1 VQDTVQV
8 GVDRLVRIRE
18 RDTRLGVPAPSP
30 VGLAL
35 ETPAPNPFGGAARI
49 TYRVPVATA
58 GALLVLDLQ
67 GRAVR
72 TLDRGPLAPGSHHL
86 IWDGSDDAGRPTP
99 PGVYR
104 LRLRTPA
111 ATIERTL
118 IRIE

>member
-1 VQDTVQV
+1 M
-8 GVDRLVRIRE
+8 RIRE
-18 RDTRLGVPAPSP
+18 RDTRLGVEAASPAGMS
-30 VGLAL
+30 LA
-35 ETPAPNPFGGAARI
+35 TPRPNPFRNTTTI
-49 TYRVPVATA
+49 TYQLPVATA
-58 GALLVLDLQ
+58 GALRVLDLQ

-86 IWDGSDDAGRPTP
+86 VWDGSDDAGRPTP